1 MNAEIIA
8 VGSEM
13 LTHKRVDTNSLFI
26 TEQLNNLGV
35 EVIAKH
41 VIGDDLERLA
51 GAIRRALG
59 SAQFLVISGG
69 LGPTEDDLTR
79 DAVATALGRR
89 QVFNAAINDGI
100 EQRFRAMNRAMPEI
114 NRRQAMLIEGAHLLS
129 NDRGTA
135 PGQWIEEGG
144 AVLIVLPGPPHELK
158 SMFTRQCLPRLERIV
173 PPSAIRT
180 LELRIAGM
188 SESELDQAIA
198 PIYKKYDNPVTTIL
212 AHNGD
217 MQVHLRARC
226 AGEIEARALLA
237 EVGAKIDTVLGDR
250 IYSHNGDPLEAVV
263 GRKLAAM
270 HATLAVAE
278 SVTGGGLGERITSIP
293 GSSEWFLGGFI
304 AYTKR
309 MKTDLL
315 GVPAEILERCGAV
328 SAETAE
334 AMAIGARRRTGA
346 TWAVSVTGNA
356 GPTADGDEAPV
367 GMIHIGLS
375 GPSETVTFHRHWPTS
390 DRPRVRAFAAQMAL
404 DLLNRKLGQERSHG
418 VDAQH
423 GRVL

>member
-26 TEQLNNLGV
+26 TEQLNNLGI
-35 EVIAKH
+35 EVTAKH

-59 SAQFLVISGG
+59 AVPVVVISGG

-79 DAVATALGRR
+79 DAAALALDRR
-89 QVFNAAINDGI
+89 LVFNAAINDGI
-100 EQRFRAMNRAMPEI
+100 EQRFRQMKRTMPDI
-114 NRRQAMLIEGAHLLS
+114 NRRQAMLIEGAHMLS

-144 AVLIVLPGPPHELK
+144 AVLMMLPGPPHELK
-158 SMFTRQCLPRLERIV
+158 SMFTRHCVPRLQRIV
-173 PPSAIRT
+173 PQLAIRT
-180 LELRIAGM
+180 LELRISGM

-198 PIYKKYDNPVTTIL
+198 PIYKHYSNPVTTIL

-226 AGEIEARALLA
+226 STEIEAVSLLA
-237 EVGAKIDTVLGDR
+237 EVGLQIDAVLGDR
-250 IYSHNGDPLEAVV
+250 IYSRNGDPLETVV
-263 GRKLAAM
+263 GGKLAGM

-278 SVTGGGLGERITSIP
+278 SATGGGLAERITSVP
-293 GSSEWFLGGFI
+293 GSSGWFLGGFVT
-304 AYTKR
+304 YSKR
-309 MKTDLL
+309 MKMELL
-315 GVPAEILERCGAV
+315 GVPAETLDEFGAV
-328 SAETAE
+328 SAETAK

-367 GMIHIGLS
+367 GMVPVGIS
-375 GPSETVTFHRHWPTS
+375 GPIETVSYHR
-390 DRPRVRAFAAQMAL
+390 
-404 DLLNRKLGQERSHG
+404 
-418 VDAQH
+418 
-423 GRVL
+423 

>member
-35 EVIAKH
+35 EVTAKH

-51 GAIRRALG
+51 GTIRRALG
-59 SAQFLVISGG
+59 AARYVIVSGG

-79 DAVATALGRR
+79 DAVALAIDRR
-89 QVFNAAINDGI
+89 QIFNAAICEGI
-100 EQRFRAMNRAMPEI
+100 EQRFRTMNRVMPEI
-114 NRRQAMLIEGAHLLS
+114 NRRQAMVIEGAHILA

-144 AVLIVLPGPPHELK
+144 GVLMILPGPPHELK
-158 SMFTRQCLPRLERIV
+158 SMFTRQCLPRLERIL
-173 PPSAIRT
+173 PPLAIRT
-180 LELRIAGM
+180 LELRISGM

-198 PIYKKYDNPVTTIL
+198 PIYKRYENPVTTIL

-226 AGEIEARALLA
+226 GTEAEAMILLA
-237 EVGAKIDTVLGDR
+237 EVGGKIDAVLGDR
-250 IYSHNGDPLEAVV
+250 IYSRNGDPLEAVI
-263 GRKLAAM
+263 GKKLAGL

-278 SVTGGGLGERITSIP
+278 SATGGGLSERISSVP
-293 GSSEWFLGGFI
+293 GSSGWFLGGFVT
-304 AYTKR
+304 YTKR
-309 MKTDLL
+309 MKMEQLGLTAELL
-315 GVPAEILERCGAV
+315 DQFGTV

-334 AMAIGARRRTGA
+334 AMAANARRRTGA

-356 GPTADGDEAPV
+356 GPTVDGAETGLKQAPV
-367 GMIHIGLS
+367 GMVYVGIS
-375 GPSETVTFHRHWPTS
+375 GPRDTISFHRHWPSS
-390 DRPRVRAFAAQMAL
+390 DRVRVRAFASQMAL
-404 DLLNRKLGQERSHG
+404 DLLNRKLGQ
-418 VDAQH
+418 
-423 GRVL
+423 

>member
-13 LTHKRVDTNSLFI
+13 LTHKRVDTNSLFL

-35 EVIAKH
+35 EVTAKH

-51 GAIRRALG
+51 GTIRRALG
-59 SAQFLVISGG
+59 SAQFVILSGG

-79 DAVATALGRR
+79 DAVAMALDRR
-89 QVFNAAINDGI
+89 QIFNPAINESI
-100 EQRFRAMNRAMPEI
+100 EQRFRTMNRAMPEI
-114 NRRQAMLIEGAHLLS
+114 NRRQAMVIEGAHVLS

-144 AVLIVLPGPPHELK
+144 GVLMILPGPPHELK
-158 SMFTRQCLPRLERIV
+158 SMFTRQCLPRLQRIL
-173 PPSAIRT
+173 PPLAIRI
-180 LELRIAGM
+180 LELRISGM

-198 PIYKKYDNPVTTIL
+198 PIYKRYENPVTTVL

-226 AGEIEARALLA
+226 STEAEAVSLLA
-237 EVGAKIDTVLGDR
+237 EVGLQIDAVLGDR
-250 IYSHNGDPLEAVV
+250 IYSRNGDPLEAVV
-263 GRKLAAM
+263 GRKLANL

-278 SVTGGGLGERITSIP
+278 SATGGGLAERITSVP
-293 GSSEWFLGGFI
+293 GSSAWFLGGFVT
-304 AYTKR
+304 YSRR
-309 MKTDLL
+309 MKIELL
-315 GVPAEILERCGAV
+315 GVPAEVLDQFGTV

-334 AMAIGARRRTGA
+334 AMAAAARRRTGA

-356 GPTADGDEAPV
+356 GPTSDGEEAPV
-367 GMIHIGLS
+367 GMVHVGLS
-375 GPSETVTFHRHWPTS
+375 GPGGTVSFHRHWPTS

-404 DLLNRKLGQERSHG
+404 DILNRKLTQ
-418 VDAQH
+418 
-423 GRVL
+423 

>member
-8 VGSEM
+8 VGTEM

-26 TEQLNNLGV
+26 TEQLNNLGI
-35 EVIAKH
+35 EVTAKH

-51 GAIRRALG
+51 GTIRRALG
-59 SAQFLVISGG
+59 AVPVVVISGG

-79 DAVATALGRR
+79 DAIALALDRR
-89 QVFNAAINDGI
+89 LVFNAGINDGI
-100 EQRFRAMNRAMPEI
+100 EQRFRQMNRAMPEI
-114 NRRQAMLIEGAHLLS
+114 NRRQAMVIEGAYILS

-135 PGQWIEEGG
+135 PGQWIEEAG
-144 AVLIVLPGPPHELK
+144 AVLMSLPGPPHEMK
-158 SMFTRQCLPRLERIV
+158 SMFTRHCVPRLQRIV
-173 PPSAIRT
+173 PQLAIRT
-180 LELRIAGM
+180 LELRISGM

-198 PIYKKYDNPVTTIL
+198 PIYKHYSNPVTTIL

-226 AGEIEARALLA
+226 STEGETMRLLA
-237 EVGAKIDTVLGDR
+237 EVGGKIDAVLGDR
-250 IYSHNGDPLEAVV
+250 IYSRNGDPLEAVI
-263 GRKLAAM
+263 GKQLLGL

-278 SVTGGGLGERITSIP
+278 SATGGGLAERITSVP
-293 GSSEWFLGGFI
+293 GSSSWFLGGFVS
-304 AYTKR
+304 YTRR
-309 MKTDLL
+309 MKMEML
-315 GVPAEILERCGAV
+315 GVPAEILDQFGTV

-334 AMAIGARRRTGA
+334 AMATGARRRTGA

-367 GMIHIGLS
+367 GMVHVGLS
-375 GPSETVTFHRHWPTS
+375 GPGGTVSFHRHWPTS

-404 DLLNRKLGQERSHG
+404 DLLNRKLTQ
-418 VDAQH
+418 
-423 GRVL
+423 